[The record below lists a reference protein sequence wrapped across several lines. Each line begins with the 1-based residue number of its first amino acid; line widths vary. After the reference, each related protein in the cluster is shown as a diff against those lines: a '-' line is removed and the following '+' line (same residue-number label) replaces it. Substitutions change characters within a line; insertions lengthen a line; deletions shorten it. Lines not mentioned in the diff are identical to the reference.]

1 MIIANLDL
9 LKLEAFLRM
18 REQGKIVWKTKSGKL
33 IPIKDM
39 EDSHL
44 IHTINM
50 LQKQKDTYYDV
61 LDIMTFSE
69 NLT

>member
-1 MIIANLDL
+1 MIIANIDH

-18 REQGKIVWKTKSGKL
+18 REQGQIVWKTKTGKL

-44 IHTINM
+44 INTINM
-50 LQKQKDTYYDV
+50 LQRQEEKENYLDNIMATYE
-61 LDIMTFSE
+61 DIH
-69 NLT
+69 

>member
-1 MIIANLDL
+1 MIIANIDH

-18 REQGKIVWKTKSGKL
+18 REQGQIVWKTKTGKL

-44 IHTINM
+44 INTINM
-50 LQKQKDTYYDV
+50 LQRQEERENYLDNIMATYE
-61 LDIMTFSE
+61 DIH
-69 NLT
+69 